1 MFESAALFHNGRHGA
16 TQDLALFVLR
26 LQGGGRVVGW
36 GPFWEIMLECLCVCL
51 QRIQCLAVTLHPF
64 FVASRMTELNEFEFN
79 VALRPQRPYGLFHF
93 GTSREP
99 RTATS
104 TLTRLLSSEIFHTFV
119 QCCFTSTETVFR
131 DGYENSPGRPP
142 RLSRSS

>member
-1 MFESAALFHNGRHGA
+1 M
-16 TQDLALFVLR
+16 LAGGGG
-26 LQGGGRVVGW
+26 GGGRRGE
-36 GPFWEIMLECLCVCL
+36 GGAMLECLCVCL

-64 FVASRMTELNEFEFN
+64 FVTSRMTELNEFEFN

-104 TLTRLLSSEIFHTFV
+104 TFTQLLSSKIFHEFV

-131 DGYENSPGRPP
+131 DG
-142 RLSRSS
+142 